1 MLGFCI
7 EASHERGLGHLY
19 RTLNCIDYLATQG
32 EQSIVMVNDYPQVA
46 MILGQRSVAHV
57 TVNLSNAQSDWET
70 PLIKD
75 FGISVWINDRL
86 DTDSRHAAHVKKNGI
101 GLVTF
106 DDRGTGAALADLHFA
121 PLVFSGQD
129 KLQGKRVLTGIR
141 YLALNRE
148 IDVCKRRRDRLD
160 SILVTLGGSDTYG
173 VTVKVVNLL
182 KTLHRGATVVVG
194 PAFQHHAELEQAM
207 NANFSLKRGVP
218 SLIQEF
224 VQHDLAITGGG
235 ITPFE
240 ANASGLPCI
249 IVANE
254 PHEIETGQYLA
265 EIGSSVFAGY
275 YREIDDKIFTDQ
287 LNIEKM
293 SRTGMEKIGT
303 DGVDN
308 IFRLIFSL

>member
-1 MLGFCI
+1 VIGFCI
-7 EASHERGLGHLY
+7 EASHARGLGHLY
-19 RTLNCIDYLATQG
+19 KTLNCIDYLATQG
-32 EQSIVMVNDYPQVA
+32 EPYIVMVNDDPRATTILAQRGVA
-46 MILGQRSVAHV
+46 YV
-57 TVNLSNAQSDWET
+57 TVDPSRAQGDWET
-70 PLIKD
+70 ALIKE
-75 FGISVWINDRL
+75 FGIRVWINDRL
-86 DTDSRHAAHVKKNGI
+86 DTDAGHAARVKKNGI

-106 DDRGTGAALADLHFA
+106 DDRGAGAALADLHFA

-129 KLQGKRVLTGIR
+129 RLQGKRVFTGTR

-148 IDVCKRRRDRLD
+148 IDACKRRRQSLN
-160 SILVTLGGSDTYG
+160 SIVVTLGGSDTYG
-173 VTVKVVNLL
+173 VTVQVVNLV
-182 KTLHRGATVVVG
+182 KTLNRGATVIVG
-194 PAFQHHAELEQAM
+194 PAFQHQAELEGAM
-207 NANFSLKRGVP
+207 DANFSLKREVP
-218 SLIQEF
+218 SLIREF
-224 VQHDLAITGGG
+224 VQYDLAITGGG

-254 PHEIETGQYLA
+254 PHEIEIGQYLA

-275 YREIDDKIFTDQ
+275 YREIVDQLFTDQ

-293 SRTGMEKIGT
+293 SQAGMEKIGT